1 MLLFASDFHFGRRP
15 PADEHDAARAF
26 ARLLETHADAEA
38 LLLVG
43 DVFEAWV
50 EYRTLVPRLPARF
63 VGALARWVDD
73 GRRLVVFAGNHDPWH
88 GSYFADEL
96 GATVVFDHLDV
107 DHAGRRLFVH
117 HGDGLA
123 PRGRYRRLR
132 PVLRHPVPVA
142 LWKTLP
148 GDLGQRFAL
157 AASRTL
163 RGPDEE
169 PEVVDALRAE
179 AERRLAT
186 GRYDA
191 VVCGHSHRAEVI
203 DLPGGTYANP
213 GAFYRTREAVVL
225 GDDGAFRLVK
235 AA

>member
-1 MLLFASDFHFGRRP
+1 MLLFASDFHFGRR
-15 PADEHDAARAF
+15 ALSDEHDAARAF
-26 ARLLETHADAEA
+26 ARLLDAHADAEA

-88 GSYFADEL
+88 RSYFADEL
-96 GATVVFDHLDV
+96 GATVVLDHLDL
-107 DHAGRRLFVH
+107 DYGGRRLFVH

-123 PRGRYRRLR
+123 PRGRYRRMR
-132 PVLRHPVPVA
+132 PLLRHPVPVA
-142 LWKTLP
+142 LWKMLP
-148 GDLGQRFAL
+148 GDLGQRLAL
-157 AASRTL
+157 VASRSL

-169 PEVVDALRAE
+169 PEVAEALRAE
-179 AERRLAT
+179 AQRRFAT

-191 VVCGHSHRAEVI
+191 VVCGHSHHAQIAEM
-203 DLPGGTYANP
+203 PGGTYANP

-225 GDDGAFRLVK
+225 GGDGAFRLVQ
-235 AA
+235 AT